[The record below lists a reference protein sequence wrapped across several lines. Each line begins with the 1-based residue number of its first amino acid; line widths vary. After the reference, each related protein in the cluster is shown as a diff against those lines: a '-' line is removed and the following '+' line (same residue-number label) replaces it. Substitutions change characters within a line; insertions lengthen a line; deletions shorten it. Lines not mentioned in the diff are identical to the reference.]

1 MPTVFV
7 AFGFTFRFYSND
19 HVPMHIHVLKDGHK
33 AKYSL
38 FPVELV
44 ENNGFKPA
52 EIRLIG
58 SIVEERREEMIE
70 CWNKFFNRIK

>member
-1 MPTVFV
+1 
-7 AFGFTFRFYSND
+7 
-19 HVPMHIHVLKDGHK
+19 MHIHVLKDGHK

>member
-1 MPTVFV
+1 ME
-7 AFGFTFRFYSND
+7 GITFRFYSND